1 MINIIGRE
9 ITSQIVKE
17 IGNCRAWAL
26 IADTT
31 PDVSHHE
38 QLSICARIVNYN
50 GKCSKHLLSCKRA
63 SGTKAMELYKLIS
76 ETLISKS
83 VSFDKLVA
91 QTYDGASNMIGC
103 YNGLIA
109 SNGMVWYGNTL
120 FNDAGPD
127 SNLLVSTG
135 GVKTLTIYK
144 KEKKEEIFTCEY
156 FWCEHNYHL
165 AIISSNNILKLV
177 DRFGYLCVKREAI
190 PQFSPTII
198 ETLFEELS
206 IWFRKG

>member
-1 MINIIGRE
+1 MATYCFNLAAILAVNVMHSSSRV
-9 ITSQIVKE
+9 ITRDQQAK
-17 IGNCRAWAL
+17 
-26 IADTT
+26 IADTQT
-31 PDVSHHE
+31 
-38 QLSICARIVNYN
+38 L
-50 GKCSKHLLSCKRA
+50 GKHV
-63 SGTKAMELYKLIS
+63 EWHIFIFLI
-76 ETLISKS
+76 
-83 VSFDKLVA
+83 F
-91 QTYDGASNMIGC
+91 
-103 YNGLIA
+103 
-109 SNGMVWYGNTL
+109 GMVWYGNTL

-156 FWCEHNYHL
+156 FWCDHNYHL
-165 AIISSNNILKLV
+165 AIISSNNVLKLV

-190 PQFSPTII
+190 PQFSPAII

>member
-1 MINIIGRE
+1 MQFKTYTRE
-9 ITSQIVKE
+9 FFKGFKLHSSFGLVQWVYCWLPVPARFFAFC
-17 IGNCRAWAL
+17 NAL
-26 IADTT
+26 W
-31 PDVSHHE
+31 
-38 QLSICARIVNYN
+38 Y
-50 GKCSKHLLSCKRA
+50 
-63 SGTKAMELYKLIS
+63 
-76 ETLISKS
+76 
-83 VSFDKLVA
+83 
-91 QTYDGASNMIGC
+91 
-103 YNGLIA
+103 
-109 SNGMVWYGNTL
+109 GMVWYGNTL

-156 FWCEHNYHL
+156 FWCDHNYHL

>member
-1 MINIIGRE
+1 MIVLYNLSL
-9 ITSQIVKE
+9 TSSLGSVE
-17 IGNCRAWAL
+17 VCRFFPAC
-26 IADTT
+26 T
-31 PDVSHHE
+31 
-38 QLSICARIVNYN
+38 
-50 GKCSKHLLSCKRA
+50 SKL
-63 SGTKAMELYKLIS
+63 
-76 ETLISKS
+76 
-83 VSFDKLVA
+83 
-91 QTYDGASNMIGC
+91 QMIW
-103 YNGLIA
+103 Y
-109 SNGMVWYGNTL
+109 GMVWYGNTL

-127 SNLLVSTG
+127 SNLLISTG

-144 KEKKEEIFTCEY
+144 KGKKKEEIFTCEY
-156 FWCEHNYHL
+156 FWCDHNYHL